1 MRNEKIRRYQFF
13 DDESAGGVLLIF
25 AALLA
30 MVVANTPLVRYYDML
45 IDLPVAVRIGSFEI
59 AKPLLLWINDGLM
72 ALFFLAV
79 GLELK
84 REIVT
89 GELSRPSKIALPLMG
104 AIGGMLLPA
113 LIYVALNYS
122 DPVALQGW
130 AIPSATDIAF
140 ALGILTLLGKR
151 VPIGLK
157 LFLATLAIFDDIGA
171 IVIIALFYTHDL
183 SLIALAA
190 AAVLILLL
198 YLLNRRGVTALTT
211 YGLVGLLL
219 WVAVL
224 KSGVHATLAGVV
236 VAFFI
241 PMEGR
246 DAEGAVWSPLR
257 SLEHDLDRSVTYLI
271 LPLFAFANAGISFTG
286 MGWDA
291 LIHPVPL
298 GIALGLFVGKQL
310 GIFLFSWLG
319 VRLGWASLPYGMDWR
334 ILYGASVLGGIGFT
348 MSLFIASL
356 AFDKSGVNQI
366 FDERLGILGGSLIS
380 GIVGYWLLRIALRR
394 AARAHEDH
402 PELNQKQ

>member
-89 GELSRPSKIALPLMG
+89 GELSRPGKIALPLMG

>member
-89 GELSRPSKIALPLMG
+89 GELSRPGKIALPLMG

-190 AAVLILLL
+190 AAALILLL